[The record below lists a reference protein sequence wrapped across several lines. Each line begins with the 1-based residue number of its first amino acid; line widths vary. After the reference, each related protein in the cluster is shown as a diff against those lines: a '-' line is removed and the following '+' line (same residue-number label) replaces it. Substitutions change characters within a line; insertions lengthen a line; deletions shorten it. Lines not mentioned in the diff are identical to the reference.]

1 MKGRQDI
8 ESYLLR
14 LGTPYEAIGEEM
26 WNLHV
31 QEDQNLVVSLADTLV
46 VFRLKVMETP
56 QANRESFFE
65 TLLKL
70 NTTEMMH
77 GAFGLENGAVVIV
90 AALALE
96 NLDFNE
102 FQSSIDDIAMSVGK
116 LYPTLSRFRDA
127 A

>member
-1 MKGRQDI
+1 MKGPEDI

-14 LGTPYEAIGEEM
+14 LDTPYEALGDHM
-26 WNLHV
+26 WNVHV
-31 QEDQNLVVSLADTLV
+31 QENQNLVVSLTGPLV
-46 VFRLKVMETP
+46 VFRLKVMDAPT
-56 QANRESFFE
+56 AKREEFFE
-65 TLLKL
+65 ALLRL
-70 NTTEMMH
+70 NTTEMVH
-77 GAFGLENGAVVIV
+77 GAFGLENNFVVIV

-102 FQSSIDDIAMSVGK
+102 FQASVDDITMSVGK

>member
-1 MKGRQDI
+1 MKGRDDI

-14 LGTPYEAIGEEM
+14 LDTPYEALSEHM
-26 WNLHV
+26 WNVHV
-31 QEDQNLVVSLADTLV
+31 QENQNLVVSLTGPVV
-46 VFRLKVMETP
+46 VFRLKVMDGPTSK
-56 QANRESFFE
+56 REEFFE
-65 TLLKL
+65 ELLRL
-70 NTTEMMH
+70 NTTEMVH
-77 GAFGLENGAVVIV
+77 GAFGLENDSVVIV

-102 FQSSIDDIAMSVGK
+102 FQASVDDITMAVGK

>member
-1 MKGRQDI
+1 MKGREDI

-14 LGTPYEAIGEEM
+14 LDTPYEAIGEQM
-26 WNLHV
+26 WNLHM
-31 QEDQNLVVSLADTLV
+31 QEDQNLVVSLAGPLV
-46 VFRLKVMETP
+46 VFRLKVMDAPST
-56 QANRESFFE
+56 NREVFFE
-65 TLLKL
+65 TLLHL
-70 NTTEMMH
+70 NTTELVH
-77 GAFGLENGAVVIV
+77 GAFGLENGSVVIV

-102 FQSSIDDIAMSVGK
+102 FQSSVDDIAISVGK